1 MKCLQVICFIACG
14 VVPVFGTTL
23 VTSFSF
29 DGGSLANGSS
39 NSSIQSYMNSKLGAG
54 QSVAVSGSVASNSY
68 NGDGHVVGPGS
79 GSTSLTLGTSDG
91 STSHLSTKDLF
102 ITNIA
107 NSSTEIKMVFT
118 GLSILSVS
126 FDYEIFPDGTCAT
139 GYQCGSNWP
148 DFKFAADGNQV
159 FQTLGVK
166 PASGSHSPNSGST
179 HTEKAP
185 QFIGQSGTINF
196 ANGVSTLE
204 FLDWPATIGI
214 DNLVISYDPHS
225 PSTPTPEPV
234 SMALAGTGLIGIYFL
249 RRRQSGSTKANRVAE
264 NGAAG
269 GK

>member
-1 MKCLQVICFIACG
+1 MRCLRAVCFLACG
-14 VVPVFGTTL
+14 VVPVFGSTVTT
-23 VTSFSF
+23 TYGF
-29 DGGSLANGSS
+29 DDGSLVNGSS
-39 NSSIQSYMNSKLGAG
+39 NSSIQSYINSKLGAG
-54 QSVAVSGSVASNSY
+54 QSVVVSGAVASNSY
-68 NGDGHVVGPGS
+68 NGDGHVVGPGN

-126 FDYEIFPDGTCAT
+126 FDYEIFPDGSCAK
-139 GYQCGSNWP
+139 GSNCGSNWP
-148 DFKFAADGNQV
+148 DFTFDANGNVV
-159 FQTLGVK
+159 FHTLAVQ
-166 PASGSHSPNSGST
+166 PSSGTHSPDSGST

-196 ANGVSTLE
+196 ASGVSTLE

-214 DNLVISYDPHS
+214 DNLVITYDPHG

-234 SMALAGTGLIGIYFL
+234 SMALAGTGLVGIYFL
-249 RRRQSGSTKANRVAE
+249 RRHKSSSTKIEPR
-264 NGAAG
+264 G
-269 GK
+269 

>member
-1 MKCLQVICFIACG
+1 MRCLRAVCFLACG
-14 VVPVFGTTL
+14 VMPVFGSTVT
-23 VTSFSF
+23 TSFGF
-29 DGGSLANGSS
+29 DDGSLVNGSS
-39 NSSIQSYMNSKLGAG
+39 NGSIQSYINSKLGAG

-68 NGDGHVVGPGS
+68 NGDGHVVGPGN

-126 FDYEIFPDGTCAT
+126 FDYEIFPDGSCPT

-148 DFKFAADGNQV
+148 DFTFAADGSVV
-159 FQTLGVK
+159 FHTLAAQ
-166 PASGSHSPNSGST
+166 PASGSHSPASGST
-179 HTEKAP
+179 HTERAP
-185 QFIGQSGTINF
+185 QYIGQSGTINF

-214 DNLVISYDPHS
+214 DNLVISYDPHG

-234 SMALAGTGLIGIYFL
+234 SLALAGTGLIGIYFL
-249 RRRQSGSTKANRVAE
+249 RRRKSGSAKTDSRS
-264 NGAAG
+264 
-269 GK
+269 

>member
-1 MKCLQVICFIACG
+1 MKCLKALCFIACG
-14 VVPVFGTTL
+14 VMPVFGTT

-29 DGGSLANGSS
+29 DDGSLGNGSS

-54 QSVAVSGSVASNSY
+54 KSVVVSGSVASNSY

-91 STSHLSTKDLF
+91 STAHLSTKDLF

-139 GYQCGSNWP
+139 GYHCGSNWP
-148 DFKFAADGNQV
+148 DFTFAANGSVV
-159 FQTLGVK
+159 FHTLATQ
-166 PASGSHSPNSGST
+166 PASGSHSPDSGST

-196 ANGVSTLE
+196 ASGVSTLE

-214 DNLVISYDPHS
+214 DNLVITYGP
-225 PSTPTPEPV
+225 PGGSTPTPEPV
-234 SMALAGTGLIGIYFL
+234 SLALAGTGLIGIYFL
-249 RRRQSGSTKANRVAE
+249 RRRKSGATKIEPR
-264 NGAAG
+264 G
-269 GK
+269 